1 MLRRFVDLAAALV
14 ILPLLA
20 PAFLVVGVAVVLES
34 PGPVFYGGWRVG
46 KGGKRFRMWKFRTM
60 VTGADRMGGA
70 ITTQND
76 ARVTKVGS
84 FLRKTKLDELPQF
97 FNLLLGDLTL
107 IGPRPEAPGLAD
119 QYSVEQ
125 KQIFQVKPGITGPV
139 QLEYTFLEAETI
151 PQEGDAE
158 RFYLDRVLDT
168 KIRKDLDY
176 QRTRT
181 AISDCRVVFQTVSL
195 MVRALTQSNS

>member
-1 MLRRFVDLAAALV
+1 MLRRIVDVLVALAV
-14 ILPLLA
+14 LPVLA
-20 PAFLVVGVAVVLES
+20 PAFLVVAAAVVLES
-34 PGPVFYGGWRVG
+34 RGPAFYGGWRVG
-46 KGGKRFRMWKFRTM
+46 KDGRHFRMWKFRTM
-60 VTGADRMGGA
+60 VSGADRTGGA

-76 ARVTKVGS
+76 SRVTKVGA
-84 FLRKTKLDELPQF
+84 FLRNTKVDELPQF

-107 IGPRPEAPGLAD
+107 IGPRPEAPGLAE
-119 QYSVEQ
+119 QYSAEQ

-151 PQEGDAE
+151 PQKGDAE

-176 QRTRT
+176 QKTRT

-195 MVRALTQSNS
+195 MVRALTQSNG